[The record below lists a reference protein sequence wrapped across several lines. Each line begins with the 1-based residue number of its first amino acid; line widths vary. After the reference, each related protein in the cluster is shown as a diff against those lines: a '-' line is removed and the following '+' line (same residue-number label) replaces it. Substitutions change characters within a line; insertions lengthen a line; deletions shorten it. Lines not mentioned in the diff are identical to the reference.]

1 MITAFHAFLIRND
14 PGGAVELFR
23 RFLNTIDLS
32 QLDDIVVQF
41 GIFIIDDPSLQQE
54 TNDLTRQLTKKID
67 IYNYYF
73 SFLKLVGVWNKLH
86 VAHFN
91 NGLYYTKQIL
101 RQFGEKLQCANAF
114 AQASQQSMYLQAAF
128 RSTSRQNQI
137 SQITEVVT
145 TIILGVIETSRTVEI
160 QSYEEATRLLL
171 MAFESLKKYR
181 EEHEQ
186 ESLIPSNPI
195 DEENYAESMIC
206 QPWILYEQNLT
217 DLFIRHCSDH
227 FHQALQLCESREVR
241 DRLLTMISRLIYFVL
256 NEYRI
261 YICDLYSDTEMTNSV
276 EQRPWIHYKQ
286 SRSLLMRIFIDS
298 KEFSK
303 GKHLAE
309 EFEDFRAMIEICDEL
324 NDVQQLRIYIE
335 KFKEKFLTVFEEY
348 LRTKSAVS
356 VLFQDEYF
364 DLPSVQRYL
373 KSKPEF
379 AWMVDIKT
387 RDYENASLSTL
398 QNVASTIGK
407 RQTLLAISKFALL
420 TSCQQDRR
428 NADAVQLRL
437 QFIENEENLCQ
448 QRLDLLSNLDEAE
461 RLKQPLITARE
472 MIKNLVLKK
481 NTTQSVLQRY
491 SSALKILSQLENN
504 PDFDQL
510 RLFIF
515 SNAILI
521 DPLQPI
527 GNSADPLSCNAKTLI
542 CQLFDYVKRENL
554 DKFNLIPLREKL
566 QSTNELLPYQNNPE
580 FHQAL
585 SAVYSTLL
593 TR

>member
-1 MITAFHAFLIRND
+1 
-14 PGGAVELFR
+14 
-23 RFLNTIDLS
+23 
-32 QLDDIVVQF
+32 
-41 GIFIIDDPSLQQE
+41 
-54 TNDLTRQLTKKID
+54 
-67 IYNYYF
+67 
-73 SFLKLVGVWNKLH
+73 
-86 VAHFN
+86 
-91 NGLYYTKQIL
+91 
-101 RQFGEKLQCANAF
+101 
-114 AQASQQSMYLQAAF
+114 
-128 RSTSRQNQI
+128 
-137 SQITEVVT
+137 
-145 TIILGVIETSRTVEI
+145 
-160 QSYEEATRLLL
+160 
-171 MAFESLKKYR
+171 
-181 EEHEQ
+181 
-186 ESLIPSNPI
+186 
-195 DEENYAESMIC
+195 
-206 QPWILYEQNLT
+206 
-217 DLFIRHCSDH
+217 
-227 FHQALQLCESREVR
+227 
-241 DRLLTMISRLIYFVL
+241 
-256 NEYRI
+256 
-261 YICDLYSDTEMTNSV
+261 
-276 EQRPWIHYKQ
+276 
-286 SRSLLMRIFIDS
+286 
-298 KEFSK
+298 
-303 GKHLAE
+303 LAE